1 MSYLIQKQTSGRV
14 QVLQNSQIL
23 ADLSE
28 KVTMDI
34 AQNGQGIVVT
44 DLDGYTFNLLMVQ
57 VAQTQI
63 LPAAAVDFSGDVSD
77 LWTLLTD
84 SFFIE
89 LHTISGGGKV
99 ETNIRSEGANY
110 SIVSTDYII
119 YATADISIRLPTI
132 GTNIGQVYR
141 IFANGFNVTIVCD
154 DPAGDRIMGEISQNI
169 SGFDMVSA
177 RAIYTNQWLIAD

>member
-1 MSYLIQKQTSGRV
+1 MSYLVQKQTSGRV

-28 KVTMDI
+28 KCTMDI

-44 DLDGYTFNLLMVQ
+44 DLDGYTFNLLLVQ
-57 VAQTQI
+57 VAETQL
-63 LPAAAVDFSGDVSD
+63 LPAAIVAFSGDVAD
-77 LWTLLTD
+77 LWALLTT

-89 LHTISGGGKV
+89 LHANSGGGTV
-99 ETNIRSEGANY
+99 EGNITSVGVNY
-110 SIVSTDYII
+110 NILTTDYII
-119 YATADISIRLPTI
+119 YATANVSVRLPLI

-141 IFANGFNVTIVCD
+141 IFANGFNVLISCQ
-154 DPAGDRIMGEISQNI
+154 DPFGDRIMGEVTQNI